1 MSFRL
6 PCLELIV
13 CCAIAVTPVSAQNK
27 NLDDIRHQAEAGD
40 ANAQFHLAETYMVG
54 KDVAKD
60 PAQGLA
66 WLQKSADQG
75 YFGAEY
81 ALAYMY
87 LTGAAKLP
95 KDPHKAADWFRKA
108 AKQQNKASQDA
119 LATMLAQGLISA
131 EEANWREAGPTVAKT
146 PQPVTHTASS
156 TPKQVKEKPAPFS
169 LAEVE
174 TGLKGGIT
182 SKRMATLVQ
191 KFGVDFKLSAVV
203 GKRLADE
210 GADGNLL
217 QTISASK
224 RLL

>member
-6 PCLELIV
+6 RCIELIV

-27 NLDDIRHQAEAGD
+27 NLDDIRQKAGAGD
-40 ANAQFHLAETYMVG
+40 ANAQYHLAQTYMEG

-75 YFGAEY
+75 YVGAEF

-87 LTGAAKLP
+87 LNGAAKLP
-95 KDPHKAADWFRKA
+95 KDQHRAADWFRKA

-119 LATMLAQGLISA
+119 LATMQTQGLISA
-131 EEANWREAGPTVAKT
+131 EEANWREASPTVAKA
-146 PQPVTHTASS
+146 PQPVAHTAPSV
-156 TPKQVKEKPAPFS
+156 PKQFKGKPVPFS

-174 TGLKGGIT
+174 NGITGGIT

-191 KFGVDFKLSAVV
+191 QFGVDFKLSSVTR
-203 GKRLADE
+203 KRLTDE
-210 GADGNLL
+210 GADDNLL
-217 QTISASK
+217 TTISAA
-224 RLL
+224 RRNL